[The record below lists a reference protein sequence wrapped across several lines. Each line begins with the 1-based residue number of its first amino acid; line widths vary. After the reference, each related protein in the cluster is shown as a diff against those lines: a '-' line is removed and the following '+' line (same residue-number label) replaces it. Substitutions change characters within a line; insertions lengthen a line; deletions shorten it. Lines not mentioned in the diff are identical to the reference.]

1 MSETQN
7 RPDAWTRLWR
17 TIGHVLGTLLRLLF
31 VIVLAVL
38 LAAGVY
44 FGAPWVYRQLIQP
57 VQSSVTQLALLQ
69 RQMDESDA
77 QWVQSFADQQER
89 IADLETHLADQA
101 ERITSLEASVGRL
114 EQGLAEHQG
123 NVIELSTGLGAISA
137 DYAGLAEVEA
147 VRDELSELQEGVAI
161 ASGIAA
167 QIGTLEYRI
176 VLAQTWQEV
185 LKTQL
190 YLTEGNVGDAET
202 TLGLA
207 TAHFSQASELIPQP
221 ESEETVEAFA
231 SIRTHL
237 TQAAGRLREQPIIAA
252 QDLESA
258 WYELGALIT
267 TPEEAP

>member
-1 MSETQN
+1 
-7 RPDAWTRLWR
+7 
-17 TIGHVLGTLLRLLF
+17 VLF

-38 LAAGVY
+38 VAAGVY

-77 QWVQSFADQQER
+77 QWAQNFADHQQR
-89 IADLETHLADQA
+89 IADLETELADQG
-101 ERITSLEASVGRL
+101 ERITSLDANLSRFGEAL
-114 EQGLAEHQG
+114 TEQQG
-123 NVIELSTGLGAISA
+123 ILDALSADLGAISA
-137 DYAGLAEVEA
+137 DYASLAEVETMGGEVA
-147 VRDELSELQEGVAI
+147 ELQEDVKI
-161 ASGIAA
+161 ASGITAE
-167 QIGTLEYRI
+167 IDTLEYRI

-207 TAHFSQASELIPQP
+207 TAHFGQASALDPNS
-221 ESEETVEAFA
+221 ESEESVEAFG

-237 TQAAGRLREQPIIAA
+237 TQAAARLREQPIIAA

-267 TPEEAP
+267 TPEETP